1 MKVLHIS
8 EWGLP
13 DWRIEKSAITAKRA
27 GYEVFF
33 AGEKNAHEY
42 RNIIFNKIFEFN
54 WNIKAKYKLPFYYQ
68 ILKKKINNI
77 INEIRPD
84 IIHAHNIFPAKLAS
98 EFDVPFVFDDHEFS
112 SNHSKVVYELFK
124 LRESQDKSKLN
135 KIRWFARKSIKRYMS
150 KLWSEWEREIVSRYP
165 TITVSDKIAE
175 ELRKYNNS
183 NKIVVV
189 PNVPLKNEIQD
200 LDNPI
205 YHNELSSVYMGT
217 DGLALYNY
225 PNRNIGGL
233 TEIFNNSEIGRLE
246 IIGWNNKKMGNSNVK
261 FHGYLS
267 RDKAFKILKESSI
280 GLVPWKKHWSH
291 TYVNPNK
298 TYDYVHAGLLV
309 ICISDLRTIYSS
321 LGGNCVLVE
330 DYNELAQKLKYL
342 AANIE
347 ELNKMRIKSL
357 NFAKENLIWEKYDHN
372 IINVYNSL
380 A

>member
-1 MKVLHIS
+1 MKVLHLS

-13 DWRIEKSAITAKRA
+13 DWRIEKSAITSKRA

-42 RNIIFNKIFEFN
+42 RNIIFDKIYEFD

-68 ILKKKINNI
+68 TLKKKINNI
-77 INEIRPD
+77 INEIRPE

-98 EFDVPFVFDDHEFS
+98 EFDIPFVFDDHEFS
-112 SNHSKVVYELFK
+112 SNHGKVVYELFK
-124 LRESQDKSKLN
+124 IRESQDKSKLN
-135 KIRWFARKSIKRYMS
+135 KIRWFARKSIKKYMS
-150 KLWSEWEREIVSRYP
+150 KLWSEWEREIVSSHP

-175 ELRKYNNS
+175 ALGNYNHN

-189 PNVPLKNEIQD
+189 PNVPLKKEIQD
-200 LDNPI
+200 LDNPV

-217 DGLALYNY
+217 DGLALYHY

-246 IIGWNNKKMGNSNVK
+246 IIGWNNKKKEHSNVK
-261 FHGYLS
+261 FHGFLS

-280 GLVPWKKHWSH
+280 GLIPWKKHWSH

-321 LGGNCVLVE
+321 LGGNCILVE
-330 DYNELAQKLKYL
+330 DYNELAQTLKYL
-342 AANIE
+342 SENIE
-347 ELNKMRIKSL
+347 ELNKLRIKSF
-357 NFAKENLIWEKYDHN
+357 NFAKDNLIWEKYDHN
-372 IINVYNSL
+372 IIKVYNSL